1 MNWPKILTKERV
13 EPLTLEERGALLTGI
28 IAISEGLQIKKSQNP
43 YLELLLDSVRMELSV
58 SKRNAANGKQGGN
71 PNLKGKHEKTQK
83 SDPVKRQKRTVFVP
97 PTVEEVRAYCTER
110 GNNVNPQSFIDFY
123 TSKGW
128 KVGNQPMRDWK
139 ACVRTWEST
148 ERARGKGKELYG
160 PNGVKIL
167 PESEQLHD
175 LDHLF

>member
-28 IAISEGLQIKKSQNP
+28 IAIAEGLQVKKNQNP
-43 YLELLLDSVRMELSV
+43 YLELLLESVRMELAV
-58 SKRNAANGKQGGN
+58 SKRNTANGKHGGN
-71 PNLKGKHEKTQK
+71 PNLAGKTVKPPKPE
-83 SDPVKRQKRTVFVP
+83 PEKRQKRTGFVP
-97 PTVEEVRAYCTER
+97 PTLEEVCAYCSER
-110 GNNVNPQSFIDFY
+110 GNNVNPQVFIDFY

-139 ACVRTWEST
+139 ACVRTWE
-148 ERARGKGKELYG
+148 RKDKGNGRGTYG